1 MLGAARANLTA
12 LTEMS
17 KIVRVVAV
25 DKSPASSF
33 STENLMF
40 RAVDFSE
47 PAELDELVAHLD
59 IAGVYSLSDHGILP
73 AARIINRLGLGGI
86 DLETSNNFLDK
97 TRMRKLWEANGLAQP
112 VYRIVESLDEAI
124 DAADEIGYP
133 VILKPAASGGGG
145 RGVVRLDSRQQ
156 LLVHFSQSAAE
167 NRYSNLVLIEE
178 FIPGIESSLEMVMLN
193 KRSYPI
199 ALSSKSKADSPFQ
212 VATEIRYPS
221 GLSEEICSRIYE
233 LCEQAAIALGMTTG
247 IAHFEVITAS
257 SGYPYL
263 VEVGARAGGGHTL
276 HPIASHVSG
285 VNYPQL
291 IALLSLG
298 RESDVEYLLHQVR
311 ESGSAVYSFP
321 VVQTPG
327 VVEEIGYFLPAEIE
341 SSVHTEVWRSIGDFV
356 SGLSSSMD
364 RLGCAISLGKSLD
377 ITLSDNR
384 LLQQGFHLRFQT
396 STDEE
401 SKKNDE
407 RN

>member
-25 DKSPASSF
+25 DKSPASTLSL
-33 STENLMF
+33 ENLMF
-40 RAVDFSE
+40 VPVDFSE
-47 PAELDELVAHLD
+47 PSELDELVTRLD
-59 IAGVYSLSDHGILP
+59 VAGVYSLSDHGILP
-73 AARIINRLGLGGI
+73 AARIVNRLGLCGI
-86 DLETSNNFLDK
+86 DFETSNNFLDK
-97 TRMRKLWEANGLAQP
+97 TRMRTLWEAEGLAQP
-112 VYRIVESLDEAI
+112 VYRVVKNLNEAI
-124 DAADEIGYP
+124 VAADEVGYP

-145 RGVVRLDSRQQ
+145 RGVVRLDSQQQ
-156 LLVHFSQSAAE
+156 LLEHFSLTAAE
-167 NRYSNLVLIEE
+167 NRYSDLVLIEE

-193 KRSYPI
+193 KHSYPI

-233 LCEQAAIALGMTTG
+233 LCERAAIALGMTTG
-247 IAHFEVITAS
+247 IAHFEVITTA
-257 SGYPYL
+257 SGYPHL

-285 VNYPQL
+285 INYPQL

-298 RESDVEYLLHQVR
+298 RMSDVEYLLNQVR

-327 VVEEIGYFLPAEIE
+327 VIEDIGYHLPSEIE
-341 SSVHTEVWRSIGDFV
+341 SSVHTEVWRNVGDAV
-356 SGLSSSMD
+356 NGLSSSMD
-364 RLGCAISLGKSLD
+364 RLGCSISLGKNLD
-377 ITLSDNR
+377 ATLNDNR
-384 LLQQGFHLRFQT
+384 LVQ
-396 STDEE
+396 E
-401 SKKNDE
+401 SFRLKLLTEANETFEYNHK